1 MSENADAAEGNAP
14 SNAELD
20 GRITALDSKLDKV
33 LDVLGQSESR
43 AHERAHDH
51 INDKLNR
58 PTTIA
63 DEIRRQLEEQRAA
76 DKMRSDA
83 DNAADWRKGVNE
95 TLAGLTEQTPEP
107 PVRKV
112 ERFMWG
118 KRA

>member
-1 MSENADAAEGNAP
+1 MSADAGAADTAP

-20 GRITALDSKLDKV
+20 GRITALDSKLDRV
-33 LDVLGQSESR
+33 LSVLGQGESR
-43 AHERAHDH
+43 AHEHAQEHTQNRLD
-51 INDKLNR
+51 R

-76 DKMRSDA
+76 DQAKTDA
-83 DNAADWRKGVNE
+83 DDAANWRQGVTD
-95 TLAGLTEQTPEP
+95 TLAGLTEQVPEP